1 MVHNNTFKSADCCR
15 LFDVCVLVDPVA
27 IIIFKEKH
35 VADST
40 STLAI
45 SLFFSVLEN
54 PVSWSFTQKRNQ
66 KAKLL
71 FFFFSKEVNTIII
84 RKN

>member
-35 VADST
+35 MADSM

-45 SLFFSVLEN
+45 SFFFCFGKSSVL
-54 PVSWSFTQKRNQ
+54 VFH
-66 KAKLL
+66 AKEESKGKIA
-71 FFFFSKEVNTIII
+71 FFFLF
-84 RKN
+84 

>member
-45 SLFFSVLEN
+45 SFFFSVLEN
-54 PVSWSFTQKRNQ
+54 PVS
-66 KAKLL
+66 
-71 FFFFSKEVNTIII
+71 
-84 RKN
+84 